1 MKEIKF
7 RLRNGN
13 KIVGYCEWLIIE
25 GEFGRWVYSPDNELW
40 NVGYP
45 EILHKEKDTFTGL
58 KDKNG
63 KEIYEGDIVRTSKHM
78 TPTEYYSPETV
89 KWDDNALRWN
99 GLYPLLM
106 PWSQHEIIGNIY
118 ENPELIKTK
127 RKKRK

>member
-1 MKEIKF
+1 MRDIRFRAWDKEDKKMIGWDAKDGA
-7 RLRNGN
+7 LRNTPFG
-13 KIVGYCEWLIIE
+13 WIE
-25 GEFGRWVYSPDNELW
+25 NRDYVKLMQY
-40 NVGYP
+40 
-45 EILHKEKDTFTGL
+45 TGL

-99 GLYPLLM
+99 GLYPLLI

-118 ENPELIKTK
+118 ENPELIKD
-127 RKKRK
+127 